1 MALKTLGVAMG
12 EIASRDQLRMSFV
25 RWALLLVPLIIF
37 LGFVSGQIG
46 NSGFGNAWFAA
57 LTLPSWFPPALAF
70 PVVWTLLYA
79 MMGVATAMIADARG
93 AKRRSRALLV
103 FTGHLLLNLA
113 WAPLFF
119 GAHQISAALVLI
131 IAILVTAAVTAW
143 LYSRIRPIAGL
154 LFLPY
159 LAWLIFATAL
169 NFSIDR
175 LNPDAET
182 LSPSSAAEFVLP
194 AE

>member
-1 MALKTLGVAMG
+1 MG

-25 RWALLLVPLIIF
+25 RWALLLVPLIVF

-46 NSGFGNAWFAA
+46 NSGFGNAWFAE
-57 LTLPSWFPPALAF
+57 LTLPTWFPPTLAF

-93 AKRRSRALLV
+93 ARRRGVALAV
-103 FTGHLLLNLA
+103 FAGHLVLNLA

-119 GAHQISAALVLI
+119 GAHQVSAALVLI
-131 IAILVTAAVTAW
+131 IAILAAAMATAW
-143 LYSRIRPIAGL
+143 LYGTIRPFAGW

-159 LAWLIFATAL
+159 LAWLMFATAL

-182 LSPSSAAEFVLP
+182 RTTSSTAEFVLP